1 MTMQERKRVELHPGT
16 DDWMRGDRYGEIVRT
31 GRRRSGE
38 LFAVVKLDKSRRH
51 RRINLDQLT
60 EIQ

>member
-1 MTMQERKRVELHPGT
+1 MIEPKRVELHPGT
-16 DDWMRGDRYGEIVRT
+16 DDWMRGDRYGEIIRT

-38 LFAVVKLDKSRRH
+38 LFAVVRLDKSGRH

-60 EIQ
+60 EL